1 MKTKITSTD
10 FKMILIAGSVWGMSE
25 VLMGAWLNG
34 CAFKYTGAIMT
45 GLAFFY
51 MSFTLTATR
60 KMISLLLLLT
70 IAILFK
76 MLDAVLL
83 SVPVTHGSVMNPS
96 FAFIL
101 EVMGFCILAAVVG
114 QRFFQ
119 KTGSRLITGAGAAI
133 FAVLLFPVAG
143 FFTGSAACVVAGT
156 QIPVSIYTSPLA
168 IALSMFTVSAG
179 FFAATRL
186 QTLQENGKSKIP
198 ALKMYWPEVV
208 FAVCVAAVAIHGA
221 I

>member
-1 MKTKITSTD
+1 MKNKITSAD

-25 VLMGAWLNG
+25 VMMGAWLNG

-76 MLDAVLL
+76 MFDAVLL

-101 EVMGFCILAAVVG
+101 EVLGFCILIAILG
-114 QRFFQ
+114 QRFF
-119 KTGSRLITGAGAAI
+119 KNTRGRLIAGAGAAI
-133 FAVLLFPVAG
+133 IAVLLFPMAG
-143 FFTGSAACVVAGT
+143 FFTGSAACVVPGT

-168 IALSMFTVSAG
+168 IVLSMITVSAG

-186 QTLQENGKSKIP
+186 KTLQENGESKIP
-198 ALKMYWPEVV
+198 AIKMYWPEVV

>member
-34 CAFKYTGAIMT
+34 CAFKYTGAVMT

-101 EVMGFCILAAVVG
+101 EVMGFCIIAAVVG
-114 QRFFQ
+114 KRFFQ

-133 FAVLLFPVAG
+133 FAVVLFPVAG
-143 FFTGSAACVVAGT
+143 FVTGSAACLVAGT
-156 QIPVSIYTSPLA
+156 QIPVSIYTSPLT
-168 IALSMFTVSAG
+168 IALSMFTVTTG

-208 FAVCVAAVAIHGA
+208 FAVCVAVVAIHSA